1 MLQHQ
6 CENYTIDRSDK
17 VEDKEIKKEEANVAE
32 EVTKDFEPTEG
43 AQEAGSEDTKK
54 KVKKSKQEIKIEELE
69 AQLEKLKSDTK
80 KDREA
85 YLLAKADLENVRKR
99 VEENAIIDRK
109 YAAMGLVSDLIV
121 PVDML
126 VKASSME
133 TEDPQMKNFL
143 IGFQMIANQIST
155 ILKNDGLTEIEALKG
170 KPFDHNIHQAISKEH
185 VDGVEPG
192 QILEVLQTG
201 YKYKDRLIKPAMVK
215 VSE

>member
-1 MLQHQ
+1 M
-6 CENYTIDRSDK
+6 
-17 VEDKEIKKEEANVAE
+17 EDKEIKKEEAKVTEDA
-32 EVTKDFEPTEG
+32 TKDFETTEG
-43 AQEAGSEDTKK
+43 AKGAGSEDTKK
-54 KVKKSKQEIKIEELE
+54 KVKKSKQEIKIDELE
-69 AQLEKLKSDTK
+69 ATLEKLKADTK

-133 TEDPQMKNFL
+133 TKDPQMKNFL

-155 ILKNDGLTEIEALKG
+155 ILKNDGLTEIEASKG

-185 VDGVEPG
+185 VEGVEPG

>member
-1 MLQHQ
+1 MKIHLI
-6 CENYTIDRSDK
+6 EVGYILSF
-17 VEDKEIKKEEANVAE
+17 EKEEQ
-32 EVTKDFEPTEG
+32 TLYQITDSGKTTLDLTLDLLPG
-43 AQEAGSEDTKK
+43 
-54 KVKKSKQEIKIEELE
+54 II
-69 AQLEKLKSDTK
+69 KLKADTK

>member
-17 VEDKEIKKEEANVAE
+17 VEDKEIKKEEANVADE
-32 EVTKDFEPTEG
+32 ATKDFEPTEG

-54 KVKKSKQEIKIEELE
+54 KVKKSKQEIKIDELE
-69 AQLEKLKSDTK
+69 AQLEKLKADTK

-170 KPFDHNIHQAISKEH
+170 KQFDHNIHQAISKEH

>member
-1 MLQHQ
+1 M
-6 CENYTIDRSDK
+6 
-17 VEDKEIKKEEANVAE
+17 EDKEIKKEEAKVTEDA
-32 EVTKDFEPTEG
+32 TKDFETTEG
-43 AQEAGSEDTKK
+43 AKEAGSEDTKK
-54 KVKKSKQEIKIEELE
+54 KVKKSKQEIKIDELE
-69 AQLEKLKSDTK
+69 ATLEKLKADTK

-133 TEDPQMKNFL
+133 TKDPQMKNFL

-155 ILKNDGLTEIEALKG
+155 ILKNDGLTEIEASKG
-170 KPFDHNIHQAISKEH
+170 KPYLRSMLRVLSLDKFLRYYKQDINIKIDLLNQQWLRFQNNCKGDNIYVK
-185 VDGVEPG
+185 
-192 QILEVLQTG
+192 G
-201 YKYKDRLIKPAMVK
+201 YWY
-215 VSE
+215 

>member
-1 MLQHQ
+1 M
-6 CENYTIDRSDK
+6 
-17 VEDKEIKKEEANVAE
+17 EDKEIKKDEVEAAADAQ
-32 EVTKDFEPTEG
+32 KDFETTEG
-43 AQEAGSEDTKK
+43 AKEAGCEDKK

-69 AQLEKLKSDTK
+69 AEVEKLKADTK

-126 VKASSME
+126 IKASSME

-155 ILKNDGLTEIEALKG
+155 ILKNDGLSEIEASKG
-170 KPFDHNIHQAISKEH
+170 KSFDHNIHQAISKEH

>member
-1 MLQHQ
+1 M
-6 CENYTIDRSDK
+6 
-17 VEDKEIKKEEANVAE
+17 EDKEIKKEEANVADE
-32 EVTKDFEPTEG
+32 ATKDFEPTEG

-54 KVKKSKQEIKIEELE
+54 KVKKSKQEIKIDELE
-69 AQLEKLKSDTK
+69 AQLEKLKADTK

-155 ILKNDGLTEIEALKG
+155 ILKMMA
-170 KPFDHNIHQAISKEH
+170 
-185 VDGVEPG
+185 
-192 QILEVLQTG
+192 
-201 YKYKDRLIKPAMVK
+201 
-215 VSE
+215 

>member
-1 MLQHQ
+1 M
-6 CENYTIDRSDK
+6 
-17 VEDKEIKKEEANVAE
+17 EDKEIKKEEANVADE
-32 EVTKDFEPTEG
+32 ATKDFEPTEG

-54 KVKKSKQEIKIEELE
+54 KVKKSKQEIKIDELE
-69 AQLEKLKSDTK
+69 AQLEKLKADTK

-170 KPFDHNIHQAISKEH
+170 KSFDHNIHQAISKEH